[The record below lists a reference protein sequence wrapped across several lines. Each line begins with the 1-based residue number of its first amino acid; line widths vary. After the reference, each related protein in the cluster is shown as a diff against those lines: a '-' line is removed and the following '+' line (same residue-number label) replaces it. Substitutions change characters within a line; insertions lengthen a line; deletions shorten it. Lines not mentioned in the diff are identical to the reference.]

1 MDDELTHYGVKGMRW
16 GVRRNLR
23 KRNAS
28 ERQEWIN
35 SKEAKWK
42 QKIDENPQINKI
54 LRRSAR
60 EAKKLTK
67 EVKKQYKG
75 VNLRKN
81 PMARQAYEDELADIM
96 SFAGNAAANK
106 VHGRS
111 KTGLYELEL
120 HPTSNGSYKLVVVNR
135 ENYKIAKQKKSI
147 ARADRRRER
156 REQRQQQKAQT
167 SEVTQGVLTHADESV
182 VEIPLEVDE
191 LGYIIWPDFGEDD
204 MDETDAAPITHHG
217 VKGMKW
223 GVRKDRSKGGSGEPG
238 GNSKGGPSNAQNG
251 QKHGVKD
258 TTETTGVKRP
268 SRFMSDKELQ
278 SAINR
283 IRLEQEYAKLTAKPP
298 NKGKQILMKAL
309 ENGGQ
314 QVANKLVASLMT
326 TALVKAG
333 VPSEMLGGKGDGGSN
348 KKPKKDDSDED
359 ELYVPSPK
367 KNKPKSKPKKDKSE
381 VIAPEPQKSEPSK
394 EVDMPRTIDSTA
406 QDAKPKY
413 KQQKP
418 QQRKP
423 RPRGRQR

>member
-54 LRRSAR
+54 LR
-60 EAKKLTK
+60 
-67 EVKKQYKG
+67 
-75 VNLRKN
+75 
-81 PMARQAYEDELADIM
+81 
-96 SFAGNAAANK
+96 
-106 VHGRS
+106 
-111 KTGLYELEL
+111 
-120 HPTSNGSYKLVVVNR
+120 
-135 ENYKIAKQKKSI
+135 
-147 ARADRRRER
+147 
-156 REQRQQQKAQT
+156 
-167 SEVTQGVLTHADESV
+167 
-182 VEIPLEVDE
+182 
-191 LGYIIWPDFGEDD
+191 WPDFGEDD
-204 MDETDAAPITHHG
+204 MEETDAAPITHHG

-223 GVRKDRSKGGSGEPG
+223 GVRKDRSKGGSGKSG
-238 GNSKGGPSNAQNG
+238 GNSNGGPSNAQNG

-333 VPSEMLGGKGDGGSN
+333 VPAEMLGGKGDGGSN
-348 KKPKKDDSDED
+348 KKSKKDDSDED

-381 VIAPEPQKSEPSK
+381 VIDPEPQKSEPGR
-394 EVDMPRTIDSTA
+394 EIDMPRTIDSTA

-413 KQQKP
+413 RQQKP

-423 RPRGRQR
+423 RPKGRQR